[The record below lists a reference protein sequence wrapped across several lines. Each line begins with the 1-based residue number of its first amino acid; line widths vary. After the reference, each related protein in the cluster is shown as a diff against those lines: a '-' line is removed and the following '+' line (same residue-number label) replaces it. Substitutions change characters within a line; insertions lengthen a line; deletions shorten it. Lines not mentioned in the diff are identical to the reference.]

1 VTIVTYVETVSFQIP
16 VTTCRSPNGKEDDM
30 TRFLAFL
37 ALTALVIGGS
47 VIPALAACKETCEK
61 SCMGNDTP
69 TERSNCLIREKCST
83 QPACPADTGSG
94 SGTKFDPGGGSPPPS
109 TFWQRFTLPK
119 TGGVYQGQ

>member
-1 VTIVTYVETVSFQIP
+1 
-16 VTTCRSPNGKEDDM
+16 M

-37 ALTALVIGGS
+37 ALLALVIGGS
-47 VIPALAACKETCEK
+47 VTPAFAACREQCEK

-69 TERSNCLIREKCST
+69 TERSNCLIREKCSE
-83 QPACPADTGSG
+83 QPVCPVGTGSG

-109 TFWQRFTLPK
+109 TFGQRFTLPK